1 MPKTLEGINAGPFKK
16 TTLVPQ
22 PGEQRIAANVE
33 VPVQD
38 LLNNA
43 AYLLRL
49 IAELTSNLEGHT
61 HAIATDTAAGFMA
74 PGDRRQINELL
85 AAIQNHSHS
94 IATTAASGFM
104 SSADKKKLNEIE
116 DGAHKVTAARVEN
129 ALGVRYGSVVLPG
142 STIGGNQVK
151 TYRIT
156 MPGVKTDDCAALSES
171 VPSAAQFLLGHR
183 TRDGAVEIYV
193 KNLFGDS
200 RTFEGGEVR
209 VVVFSSH

>member
-16 TTLVPQ
+16 TTVVPQ

-74 PGDRRQINELL
+74 PGDRQRINELL
-85 AAIQNHSHS
+85 VAIQNHSHS
-94 IATTAASGFM
+94 IATTAAAGFM
-104 SSADKKKLNEIE
+104 SSADKTKLNGIE
-116 DGAHKVTAARVEN
+116 SGADKVTRAKVEA
-129 ALGVRYGSVVLPG
+129 ALGIKYGELIIPATTLAADQARTFSK
-142 STIGGNQVK
+142 S
-151 TYRIT
+151 
-156 MPGVKTDDCAALSES
+156 MPGVKFEDSIAISETSSNDTNFNVAYHAA
-171 VPSAAQFLLGHR
+171 A
-183 TRDGAVEIYV
+183 DAVEIRV
-193 KNLFGDS
+193 RNISGAS
-200 RTFEGGEVR
+200 RAYSAGINFM
-209 VVVFSSH
+209 VFSR